1 MQKLELIEY
10 NLLYIYERRY
20 FAIVILNVAS
30 LRTYLL
36 SVKFYYIYTII
47 QFIYFIKMNSMLC
60 LFSSHIVYI

>member
-47 QFIYFIKMNSMLC
+47 YFLIK
-60 LFSSHIVYI
+60 